1 MDATLVDQIYEAALV
16 PERWA
21 DVLTELG
28 RMFGAPAASLLV
40 FDDTR
45 PIAHSGTSLVEAA
58 NDLFCSSDLWKESR
72 RLQFS
77 FENPTAG
84 FVVAQDYYP
93 PGFLDADAGYRLR
106 RDLGLES
113 QAGTVVAMPSGEVV
127 VFALER
133 CRSDEPFSAEDI
145 HELNQFYPHLA
156 RSGLLAAR
164 LGLQRAATTV
174 QALEIVGLPAA
185 VLNASGRVL
194 ASNNLLDTIQ
204 PLIVA
209 KAFGKIALAD
219 EGPNGLFQLAIEAIR
234 SSAEPVVRSIPVAP
248 RDETLPTVVHVIPLG
263 RATHDVF
270 GADVLVIA
278 TQVTA
283 SRMVPSP
290 ALLTGLFDLE
300 PAEAKLA
307 AALAQGKSLKDA
319 AIERGIRYNSARTY
333 LTRILRKTGTRQQ
346 SELVALLK
354 SVEAAQVRHAE

>member
-21 DVLTELG
+21 DVLTEIG

-45 PIAHSGTSLVEAA
+45 PIGHSETPPGEAA
-58 NDLFCSSDLWKESR
+58 NELCNSKLWKESR
-72 RLQFS
+72 RLQYS

-84 FVVAQDYYP
+84 FVVEDCYP

-106 RDLGLES
+106 CGLGLES
-113 QAGTVVAMPSGEVV
+113 QAGTAAVMPGGEVV
-127 VFALER
+127 VIALER
-133 CRSDEPFSAEDI
+133 ARSDAPFSAEDI
-145 HELNQFYPHLA
+145 HELNQLYPHLA

-185 VLNASGRVL
+185 VLNATGRVL
-194 ASNNLLDTIQ
+194 ASNSLLDTIQ

-209 KAFGKIALAD
+209 RAFGKIALAD
-219 EGPNGLFQLAIEAIR
+219 EGPNALFQLAIEAIR
-234 SSAEPVVRSIPVAP
+234 ASAEPVVRSIPVAP
-248 RDETLPTVVHVIPLG
+248 HDQILPTVIHVIPLG
-263 RATHDVF
+263 RAAHDVF

-278 TQVTA
+278 TQVSA

-319 AIERGIRYNSARTY
+319 AKERGIRYNSARTY

-354 SVEAAQVRHAE
+354 SVEAAQVSHAV

>member
-1 MDATLVDQIYEAALV
+1 MDQIYEAALV

-21 DVLTELG
+21 DVLTGLG
-28 RMFGAPAASLLV
+28 RMFGAPAVSLLA

-45 PIAHSGTSLVEAA
+45 PIGHSETPLVEAA
-58 NDLFCSSDLWKESR
+58 NELFCSSDLWKQSR
-72 RLQFS
+72 RLQYS
-77 FENPTAG
+77 FEKPTTG
-84 FVVAQDYYP
+84 FVIAQDYYP
-93 PGFLDADAGYRLR
+93 PGFLDADAGFHLR

-113 QAGTVVAMPSGEVV
+113 QAGTVVAMPGGEVV
-127 VFALER
+127 VFVLER
-133 CRSDEPFSAEDI
+133 PRSDAPFSADDI
-145 HELNQFYPHLA
+145 HQLNQFYPHLA

-174 QALEIVGLPAA
+174 QALEVVGLPAA
-185 VLNASGRVL
+185 VLNATGRVL
-194 ASNNLLDTIQ
+194 ASNSLLDQVQ
-204 PLIVA
+204 PLFVA

-219 EGPNGLFQLAIEAIR
+219 EGPNALFQQAIEAIR
-234 SSAEPVVRSIPVAP
+234 SSAEPVVRSIPVGP
-248 RDETLPTVVHVIPLG
+248 RDRTMPTVVHVIPLK
-263 RATHDVF
+263 RAAHDVF

-278 TQVTA
+278 TEVTA

-319 AIERGIRYNSARTY
+319 AMERGIRYNSARTY

-354 SVEAAQVRHAE
+354 SVEAAQVSHTE

>member
-1 MDATLVDQIYEAALV
+1 MDATLVYQIYEAALV
-16 PERWA
+16 PERWG
-21 DVLTELG
+21 DVLSELG
-28 RMFGAPAASLLV
+28 RIFGAPAVSLLA
-40 FDDTR
+40 FDGIR
-45 PIAHSGTSLVEAA
+45 PIGHSGTPLVEAA
-58 NDLFCSSDLWKESR
+58 NEHFCNSDLWKQSH

-77 FENPTAG
+77 FDNPVAG

-93 PGFLDADAGYRLR
+93 PGFLDTDAGFHLR

-113 QAGTVVAMPSGEVV
+113 QAGTVVPMPSGEVV
-127 VFALER
+127 VFAMER
-133 CRSDEPFSAEDI
+133 PRSEAPFSAEDI
-145 HELNQFYPHLA
+145 HRLNQLYPHLA

-174 QALEIVGLPAA
+174 QALEVVGLPAA
-185 VLNASGRVL
+185 VLNATGRVL
-194 ASNNLLDTIQ
+194 ASNSLLDSIQ

-209 KAFGKIALAD
+209 KAFGKIALVD
-219 EGPNGLFQLAIEAIR
+219 EGPNALFQQAIETIR
-234 SSAEPVVRSIPVAP
+234 SNAEPVVRSIPVAP
-248 RDETLPTVVHVIPLG
+248 RDQAMPIVVHVIPLS
-263 RATHDVF
+263 RASHDVF
-270 GADVLVIA
+270 GADVLVVA

-283 SRMVPSP
+283 SLMVPSP

-319 AIERGIRYNSARTY
+319 AVERGIRYNSARTY

-354 SVEAAQVRHAE
+354 SVEAAQVKHTD